1 MIKNNKMWRFR
12 RFFEAIFGVCR
23 KNAYILRYCRY
34 QLNVIFRHIFNVI
47 FGLRSANLDPRGRLC
62 VTLVDDSKVECV
74 TSGNDYRVVQSGRS
88 MIEMLGV
95 LAIIGVLSVGGIA
108 GYSKAMTQFKIDKTI
123 EQISSIAQGV
133 KSSFALQGDYY
144 GLYCAH
150 ETSEKNF
157 DGCLLVK
164 DLNLATT
171 DLYSEGGNPYWL
183 YNAWNGE
190 IKIAHSG
197 LKFSEIGRGN
207 NKAYNSYTISYSGLP
222 KDACVAIGSKDWSV
236 ASNLVGMVIQQSG
249 GTTQFY
255 KYLYEGCKGWSSE
268 RSAAD
273 ILAVCSKGEWVGFP
287 ASLKDVSRVCTDDST
302 IHLKFR

>member
-12 RFFEAIFGVCR
+12 RFFEAIFGVFR

-34 QLNVIFRHIFNVI
+34 QLNVIFRHFFNVI
-47 FGLRSANLDPRGRLC
+47 RGLRLAKLDCRIASGNDYR
-62 VTLVDDSKVECV
+62 VKSI
-74 TSGNDYRVVQSGRS
+74 TSGNDYRMVQSGRS

-164 DLNLATT
+164 DVNLATT
-171 DLYSEGGNPYWL
+171 DLYSGDGNPYWL

-222 KDACVAIGSKDWSV
+222 KDACIAIGSKDWSV

-249 GTTQFY
+249 GTTKFY